1 MCTIVSKI
9 SSFQLRIISPAG
21 KYKNMT
27 HTQIQML
34 NLVVKDLKEVIINMI
49 KESKK
54 VIMIISQHI
63 GNFNKEE
70 NFKENQMGFLELKRT
85 KTKMKNSED

>member
-1 MCTIVSKI
+1 
-9 SSFQLRIISPAG
+9 
-21 KYKNMT
+21 MT

-54 VIMIISQHI
+54 VIMIISQNI

-70 NFKENQMGFLELKRT
+70 SFKENQMGFLELKRT